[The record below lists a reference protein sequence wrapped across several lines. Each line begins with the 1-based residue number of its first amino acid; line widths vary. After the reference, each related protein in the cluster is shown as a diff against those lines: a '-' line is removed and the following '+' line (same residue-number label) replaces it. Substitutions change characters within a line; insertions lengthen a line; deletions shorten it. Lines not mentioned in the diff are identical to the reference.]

1 MKKSAIFILALFMSA
16 AITFQ
21 AQAQEEWVWD
31 EYGIAFILADG
42 MKVTQNDGETFT
54 AERNNLFFSIVPVVD
69 SEINEDDL
77 AEAVIAMAVEM
88 EYDGI
93 EDADELELNDLVGF
107 YVEGTKDGA
116 GAFVIAL
123 LDKESASNY
132 LVIIVFDDDSR
143 DEAME
148 MALSLYAYDGE

>member
-1 MKKSAIFILALFMSA
+1 MKKRFVFIIALLMSA

-31 EYGIAFILADG
+31 EYGIGFTIAKG
-42 MKVTQNDGETFT
+42 MKVTQNDGETFA
-54 AERNNLFFSIVPVVD
+54 AERGNLFLTMTPIVD
-69 SEINEDDL
+69 EEINEGDL
-77 AEAVIAMAVEM
+77 AEAVIAMAIEM
-88 EYDGI
+88 DYDGI
-93 EDADELELNDLVGF
+93 EDADELELDDLVGY
-107 YVEGTKDGA
+107 YVEGTRDGA

-123 LDKESASNY
+123 LDRESASNY
-132 LVIIVFDDDSR
+132 LIIIVFDDDSR